1 VNNRETVD
9 ILCVADR
16 LKDCFPNAKILAIVR
31 NQIDALRSMYDF
43 KPFDPM
49 TPVNNK
55 VIDFDTWLDINF
67 KYADSSV
74 LQTYRYYEIL
84 AYYKSIFGKENITV
98 LNFDDLEKNPSSFYF
113 KISNLLGVDQR
124 KVELLFSSRRDNP
137 GMSSALKTVTKLKK
151 FIPFYN
157 NKSPFFVKLK
167 WRFHDFLSRKKFHKT
182 SVSFENKDRV
192 NSFYK
197 KDNDLLLKE
206 FGIKF

>member
-1 VNNRETVD
+1 
-9 ILCVADR
+9 
-16 LKDCFPNAKILAIVR
+16 
-31 NQIDALRSMYDF
+31 
-43 KPFDPM
+43 
-49 TPVNNK
+49 
-55 VIDFDTWLDINF
+55 
-67 KYADSSV
+67 
-74 LQTYRYYEIL
+74 
-84 AYYKSIFGKENITV
+84 
-98 LNFDDLEKNPSSFYF
+98 
-113 KISNLLGVDQR
+113 
-124 KVELLFSSRRDNP
+124 
-137 GMSSALKTVTKLKK
+137 MSSALKTVTKLKK